1 MEKNCIVIN
10 IENETELLNKWD
22 SEKSFNEDFKSYIIS
37 KTNEISNNE
46 KINLIINSN
55 NFIEQSLVA
64 DMFFKWINKEIRNI
78 QNKKV
83 NNTIKQIKLL
93 IIGILFIV
101 ISLYIEQTN
110 NIVLFTVIST
120 IGAFAVWEAA
130 SIWIIENPELRK
142 NNKILNKINKNLNII
157 VNNKQGL

>member
-55 NFIEQSLVA
+55 NFIEQSLVE
-64 DMFFKWINKEIRNI
+64 DMFFKWINKEICNI

-83 NNTIKQIKLL
+83 NNIIKQIKLL
-93 IIGILFIV
+93 IIGIIFIA

-142 NNKILNKINKNLNII
+142 NNKMLNKINKNLNII

>member
-1 MEKNCIVIN
+1 MEKNCILIN

-37 KTNEISNNE
+37 KINEISNNE
-46 KINLIINSN
+46 KINLIINNN
-55 NFIEQSLVA
+55 NFIEQSLVE
-64 DMFFKWINKEIRNI
+64 DIFFKWINKEIRNI

-83 NNTIKQIKLL
+83 NNTKKQIKLL

>member
-37 KTNEISNNE
+37 KINEISNNE
-46 KINLIINSN
+46 KINLIINNN
-55 NFIEQSLVA
+55 NFIEQSLVE
-64 DMFFKWINKEIRNI
+64 DIFFKWINKEIRNI

-83 NNTIKQIKLL
+83 NNTKKQIKLL